1 MELDRIDRAILRA
14 LQANGRLPNIDL
26 AETVGLSPSAC
37 SRRVQAL
44 ERAGIIRGYHA
55 ALDEA
60 RLGGAVQVIVMI
72 TLSGQS
78 AEKIADFERAVVELP
93 EVLVCYLMTGIHDY
107 LLRVAARDLAD
118 FERIHKDKLSALPH
132 VVKMESSFTL
142 RAVVNRPLAV
152 TG

>member
-1 MELDRIDRAILRA
+1 MHLDKIDRAILRA
-14 LQANGRLPNIDL
+14 LQDDARLANVDL
-26 AETVGLSPSAC
+26 AGKVGLSPSAC
-37 SRRVQAL
+37 SRRVHAL
-44 ERAGIIRGYHA
+44 EREGVIRGYHA

-78 AEKIADFERAVVELP
+78 AEKIAEFEAAVARVP
-93 EVLVCYLMTGIHDY
+93 EVLVCYLMTGVHDY

-118 FERIHKDKLSALPH
+118 FERIHKERLSPLPH

-142 RAVVNRPLAV
+142 RAVVNQPLSVPA
-152 TG
+152 